1 MKNDGPCRPANT
13 PDGRGFALNSLF
25 EIQGPAKYFSLRR
38 LQGSPLFEKDF
49 KKTPFV
55 LFCLQRLFCRDYN
68 RDNRLIARTPAAI
81 RATLKKERMQS

>member
-1 MKNDGPCRPANT
+1 MKNDGPLPSGKHT
-13 PDGRGFALNSLF
+13 GRQGLCPKLPFCNS
-25 EIQGPAKYFSLRR
+25 KVCKSFSLRR
-38 LQGSPLFEKDF
+38 LQGSPLFEKGF